1 MPTPNDPPR
10 SRHYLLKFIS
20 GKYQGGE
27 FPIAPGREIMVG
39 RSNDLDVVLVEDMV
53 SRKHARITYA
63 NDTLSIED
71 LGSTNGTFVNGEKI
85 KRARLKEGDRVLIGT
100 SIVRVTATDA
110 PSGASGETREAEA
123 RARMQNAAQ
132 RTTNVKSMSGTID
145 EVPLVDLLQLFATS
159 KKSGVL
165 VISRDDTVGKIFLRK
180 GQIAFASINDNGEI
194 GPLKSIYRLLTWET
208 GFFDLQPPDEREFT
222 EEIQLSTEAILMEGM
237 RQYDEFRRLQSSLP
251 SATARLTL
259 PQPLTPPL
267 RDLDAK
273 ELTALQAA
281 YNAGRVDAALDR
293 SPLTDYET
301 LDVITRLVQR
311 GYLRAEG

>member
-1 MPTPNDPPR
+1 M
-10 SRHYLLKFIS
+10 
-20 GKYQGGE
+20 
-27 FPIAPGREIMVG
+27 G

-63 NDTLSIED
+63 NDALSIED

-165 VISRDDTVGKIFLRK
+165 VITHDDTVGKIFLRK
-180 GQIAFASINDNGEI
+180 GQIAFASINDNAEI

-208 GFFDLQPPDEREFT
+208 GFFDLQPPDEREFN

-237 RQYDEFRRLQSSLP
+237 RQYDECRRLQSSLP
-251 SATARLTL
+251 SPSARLTL
-259 PQPLTPPL
+259 PHPLTPPL

-301 LDVITRLVQR
+301 LDVITRLIQK